1 MEESLLTL
9 ALSGCYCACAS
20 PSVGSSDVVVQFATS
35 QSCMGISVTD
45 ATEAECP
52 SMIDASLRGCGRG
65 SYLPHPNGCLTW
77 WNGSALMAVLAH
89 PGLPLGSGR
98 TRLADRTPKMRKAR
112 EKRRNRGKGRLVA
125 KDVVDEISGPAAK
138 VDGIKASLLE
148 ARNHRAQVKS
158 RIADDRRLAT
168 QLRGN
173 IKQLRQDL
181 DEAISAPVAGGVDPT
196 LWLSNELLQAI
207 LSLLLEEKNPPF
219 RLAMVCHRWR
229 NATTAVLKRLLH
241 EPPPFPSPRP
251 AHFNGF
257 EVAGTIKFDSC
268 KDTLAWNIA
277 GGGKTVFSE
286 WHQFGPVRI
295 RLEIAFRLYEYGAPV
310 GGGQFNLYQHVA
322 KDTATGA
329 LATVAISLRSLRAG
343 RSILKTSRF
352 RIERGAVQAQRDRVM
367 TICPWNLFHPS
378 ADYFDITTLA
388 FNFALR
394 IQHND
399 SDFDSDDSSSDDSSS
414 EDDSTDYSD
423 DSSVLDSEIDPDD
436 SSDDD

>member
-1 MEESLLTL
+1 MTEGWPRSSVETSNSFVKTLTK
-9 ALSGCYCACAS
+9 
-20 PSVGSSDVVVQFATS
+20 Q
-35 QSCMGISVTD
+35 
-45 ATEAECP
+45 
-52 SMIDASLRGCGRG
+52 SLRQLRGVLIQHCGCQMSCCRLSSRCSWRKKTRPSDLRWSAIGGATQRRRF
-65 SYLPHPNGCLTW
+65 SNGCCTNHLHFRLPAQPT
-77 WNGSALMAVLAH
+77 SMASRWLA
-89 PGLPLGSGR
+89 PSSSTRAR
-98 TRLADRTPKMRKAR
+98 TRLRGTLRVGER
-112 EKRRNRGKGRLVA
+112 LSSRNGINS
-125 KDVVDEISGPAAK
+125 DPSG
-138 VDGIKASLLE
+138 
-148 ARNHRAQVKS
+148 
-158 RIADDRRLAT
+158 
-168 QLRGN
+168 
-173 IKQLRQDL
+173 
-181 DEAISAPVAGGVDPT
+181 
-196 LWLSNELLQAI
+196 
-207 LSLLLEEKNPPF
+207 
-219 RLAMVCHRWR
+219 
-229 NATTAVLKRLLH
+229 
-241 EPPPFPSPRP
+241 
-251 AHFNGF
+251 
-257 EVAGTIKFDSC
+257 FDS
-268 KDTLAWNIA
+268 KLHFDSMNTARILQT
-277 GGGKTVFSE
+277 TVSFALR
-286 WHQFGPVRI
+286 VRL
-295 RLEIAFRLYEYGAPV
+295 RRSRVFVTGAPV